1 MTNRQRGHPRNG
13 LSCQS
18 CMGAMGRKGQFW
30 AVCALWRWVSSPFT
44 RSPSSSG
51 DMKHRR
57 RLDGMAYYQVLCMRP
72 DLDLTVPSVLYTSS
86 YPQRLSGGW
95 WVSASG
101 YPLRGRQLQ
110 LTFGVTAQRA
120 QSSDCLF
127 SLTPLVW
134 KRVIDSQAEKL
145 KELDKEI
152 RPFRQN
158 WEEADSMKS
167 SVESLQNRVTE
178 LESVDKSAG
187 QAARNTGECSR
198 HRQCMM
204 GVL

>member
-1 MTNRQRGHPRNG
+1 M
-13 LSCQS
+13 
-18 CMGAMGRKGQFW
+18 
-30 AVCALWRWVSSPFT
+30 
-44 RSPSSSG
+44 
-51 DMKHRR
+51 
-57 RLDGMAYYQVLCMRP
+57 
-72 DLDLTVPSVLYTSS
+72 
-86 YPQRLSGGW
+86 
-95 WVSASG
+95 
-101 YPLRGRQLQ
+101 
-110 LTFGVTAQRA
+110 TAQHA
-120 QSSDCLF
+120 QSSDWLF

-187 QAARNTGECSR
+187 QAARNTGECTW
-198 HRQCMM
+198 
-204 GVL
+204 V